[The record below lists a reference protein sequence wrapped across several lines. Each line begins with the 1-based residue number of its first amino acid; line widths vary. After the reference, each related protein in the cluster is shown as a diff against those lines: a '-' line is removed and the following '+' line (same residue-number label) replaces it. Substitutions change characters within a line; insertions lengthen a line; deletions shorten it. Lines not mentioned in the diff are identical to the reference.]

1 MNKLQE
7 ELQQLLPLD
16 QFDSMSGEEV
26 VGSVA
31 MDLYRAE
38 FATIRECG
46 PELPQVLRDTIL
58 IIDLDT
64 ELSMSGITGFLE
76 NVSGRFLGETTEAMQ
91 RIGNDADAE
100 ILKNIQHMLSETG
113 VTPEQLRENVNAL
126 SEQDVTTT
134 LNTHGQQIHE
144 VLQQVELEAGN
155 LSMQSDN
162 EEVFELLYQYVDTNK
177 DRLKQEL
184 EHLLSNSI

>member
-76 NVSGRFLGETTEAMQ
+76 NLSGRFLGETTEAMQ

-100 ILKNIQHMLSETG
+100 ILKNIQHMLSESG

-134 LNTHGQQIHE
+134 LNTHGQQILE
-144 VLQQVELEAGN
+144 VLQRVELEAGN

>member
-76 NVSGRFLGETTEAMQ
+76 NLSGRFLGETTEAMQ

-100 ILKNIQHMLSETG
+100 ILKNIQHMLSESG

-144 VLQQVELEAGN
+144 VLQRVELEAGN

>member
-16 QFDSMSGEEV
+16 QLESMSGEEV
-26 VGSVA
+26 VGSIA

-38 FATIRECG
+38 FATIRECE

-58 IIDLDT
+58 IVDLDT

-76 NVSGRFLGETTEAMQ
+76 NASGQFLGETTEAMQ

-100 ILKNIQHMLSETG
+100 ILKNIQHMLSESG

-144 VLQQVELEAGN
+144 VLQRVETEAGH

-184 EHLLSNSI
+184 EHLLSN

>member
-64 ELSMSGITGFLE
+64 ELSMSGIIGFLE
-76 NVSGRFLGETTEAMQ
+76 NATGRFLGETTEAMQ

-100 ILKNIQHMLSETG
+100 ILENIQQMLSESG

-184 EHLLSNSI
+184 EHLLTNSI

>member
-7 ELQQLLPLD
+7 ELQELLPLN
-16 QFDSMSGEEV
+16 QIEEMSGEEV

-38 FATIRECG
+38 FATIRESG

-64 ELSMSGITGFLE
+64 ELSMNGMTGFLE
-76 NVSGRFLGETTEAMQ
+76 NASGQYLGETIEAME
-91 RIGNDADAE
+91 RIGNEADAE
-100 ILKNIQHMLSETG
+100 ILKKIERMLSESG
-113 VTPEQLRENVNAL
+113 VTNGQLRDNVNGL
-126 SEQDVTTT
+126 SEHDITTS
-134 LNTHGQQIHE
+134 LQTHGEQIHE
-144 VLQQVELEAGN
+144 VLQQVELEAEN

-162 EEVFELLYQYVDTNK
+162 EESFDLLYQYVDTNK
-177 DRLKQEL
+177 DRLKEEM
-184 EHLLSNSI
+184 EHILSN

>member
-7 ELQQLLPLD
+7 ELKQLLPLD
-16 QFDSMSGEEV
+16 QLESMSGEEV

-31 MDLYRAE
+31 MDIYRTE

-64 ELSMSGITGFLE
+64 ELSMNGMTGFLE
-76 NVSGRFLGETTEAMQ
+76 NASGQFLGETTEAMQ

-100 ILKNIQHMLSETG
+100 ILKNIQHMLSESG

-144 VLQQVELEAGN
+144 VLQQVELEAGH

-162 EEVFELLYQYVDTNK
+162 EGVFELLYQYVDTNK
-177 DRLKQEL
+177 DRLKQEM
-184 EHLLSNSI
+184 EHLFSN

>member
-76 NVSGRFLGETTEAMQ
+76 NLSGRFLGETTEAMQ
-91 RIGNDADAE
+91 RIDNDADAE